1 MSMSYWICE
10 GVGIR
15 ANQLRPFLN
24 PQKCIQLLK
33 EQLPGE
39 EISEDGFD
47 IDDYLYG
54 EPFENLADVF
64 TFCDDTDS
72 LTYGDNGNGESYFY
86 YPPSYPWERTEN
98 EPSSIAE
105 VHERVIKAVLRL
117 CDMTREQV
125 ETLIDDD
132 IYDYGCG

>member
-1 MSMSYWICE
+1 MSASYWICE

-15 ANQLRPFLN
+15 ANQLCPFLN
-24 PQKCIQLLK
+24 TQKCVQLLK
-33 EQLPGE
+33 KQMPGE
-39 EISEDGFD
+39 EISEDRFD

-72 LTYGDNGNGESYFY
+72 ITYADNGDGECYFL

-105 VHERVIKAVLRL
+105 VHERIIKAVLRL

-125 ETLIDDD
+125 EDLIDND